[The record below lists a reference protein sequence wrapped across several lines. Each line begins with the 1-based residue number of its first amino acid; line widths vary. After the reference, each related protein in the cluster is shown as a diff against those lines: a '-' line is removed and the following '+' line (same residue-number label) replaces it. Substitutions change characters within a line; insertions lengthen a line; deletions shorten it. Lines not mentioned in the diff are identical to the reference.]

1 MKRYSH
7 LMFTVE
13 GNKEYSEQIKKS
25 QFIGNLAS
33 VTSPDEVKEFINS
46 INTRYKDATH
56 NCWAYVIGIDGQTCH
71 CSDAGEPSGTAGK
84 PILGALQKHQL
95 SNVVC
100 VVTRYFGGTKL
111 GIRGLIEAYRHITEE
126 TIRLA
131 KLKEMI
137 IKDYYE
143 IITDYNQADKLKH
156 TLVEMGALLISND
169 YQAEVTFNISA
180 LPESGVREFLENSQN
195 AGILKYRY
203 LKTEY

>member
-1 MKRYSH
+1 
-7 LMFTVE
+7 MFTVE